1 MDELL
6 VRHMTLLIKCMS
18 DWTFLW
24 PCYLSCVIKGQLL
37 PYSTR
42 FHLGLCLCDL
52 YMWMELVP
60 PLLFITRFLRALLQS
75 SLSLQTLFWLFSEGG
90 LHLYCQE
97 TIRPPRD
104 IFLRAV
110 LEPSIQ
116 SFAAALNICLM
127 TCGSD
132 FNGKGRVINEVP
144 LQRGGRKKI
153 GFLLVAPV
161 LALLMKRS
169 FSRSLCICLLFTFVS
184 HFITGRWFADSSPIS
199 KQGFLIA
206 HYLAWTQS
214 RPNCVLT
221 VSNVFTERAHTL
233 QISGLSGD
241 KWADV

>member
-1 MDELL
+1 MCISGSGATAVVQAAYCIPRKEKVAIKRINLEKCQTSMDELL

-116 SFAAALNICLM
+116 SFAAALNICFM

-132 FNGKGRVINEVP
+132 FNGKGRVSNEVP
-144 LQRGGRKKI
+144 LQRGGRKK
-153 GFLLVAPV
+153 
-161 LALLMKRS
+161 K
-169 FSRSLCICLLFTFVS
+169 
-184 HFITGRWFADSSPIS
+184 
-199 KQGFLIA
+199 
-206 HYLAWTQS
+206 
-214 RPNCVLT
+214 
-221 VSNVFTERAHTL
+221 
-233 QISGLSGD
+233 
-241 KWADV
+241 

>member
-90 LHLYCQE
+90 LHLCCQE

-116 SFAAALNICLM
+116 SFAAALNICFM

-144 LQRGGRKKI
+144 LQRGGRKKNRI
-153 GFLLVAPV
+153 LARGSCSGFVDEKKFLTQLMYLSSFYLCFPLHNRKMVCWQFSYFKAGLFNSTLL
-161 LALLMKRS
+161 
-169 FSRSLCICLLFTFVS
+169 
-184 HFITGRWFADSSPIS
+184 
-199 KQGFLIA
+199 
-206 HYLAWTQS
+206 
-214 RPNCVLT
+214 
-221 VSNVFTERAHTL
+221 
-233 QISGLSGD
+233 GLD
-241 KWADV
+241 TI